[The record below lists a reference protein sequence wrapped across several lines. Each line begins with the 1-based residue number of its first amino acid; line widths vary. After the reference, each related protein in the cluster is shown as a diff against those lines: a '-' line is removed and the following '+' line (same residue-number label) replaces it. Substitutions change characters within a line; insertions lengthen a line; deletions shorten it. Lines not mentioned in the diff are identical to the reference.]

1 MRWFLI
7 DRFTEF
13 VCGQRATAV
22 RGISMSEEAVDQYT
36 PGWPTYPVSLVV
48 EGMAQTGGILVSQLT
63 DFKDRIVLAK
73 VSKLKVH
80 NPIQPGDQLTLHCD
94 LQSHGGIGAMVNGT
108 VQRQDA
114 EPIADLSLM
123 FATLDDERFRNV
135 ELFEPAEFCRMLRS
149 LKLFDVGRYPDGSPL
164 QVPQHMLEAERNEYA
179 NG

>member
-1 MRWFLI
+1 
-7 DRFTEF
+7 
-13 VCGQRATAV
+13 
-22 RGISMSEEAVDQYT
+22 
-36 PGWPTYPVSLVV
+36 
-48 EGMAQTGGILVSQLT
+48 
-63 DFKDRIVLAK
+63 
-73 VSKLKVH
+73 
-80 NPIQPGDQLTLHCD
+80 
-94 LQSHGGIGAMVNGT
+94 MVNGT